1 MSSCH
6 NQCGSGTRKSYS
18 LAAAHNQPTITS
30 PPVASFTDTAAA
42 HYWREIPKQ
51 LANLYSEFRLSLT
64 LRSKSQ
70 ARRFIAIKVGII
82 AEEEQTF

>member
-1 MSSCH
+1 MLSRPVIPSVWPA
-6 NQCGSGTRKSYS
+6 TRK
-18 LAAAHNQPTITS
+18 LATVRRTK
-30 PPVASFTDTAAA
+30 DG
-42 HYWREIPKQ
+42 WREIPKQ

-70 ARRFIAIKVGII
+70 ARKFIAIKVGTV

>member
-1 MSSCH
+1 VLTEAVRGNC
-6 NQCGSGTRKSYS
+6 
-18 LAAAHNQPTITS
+18 
-30 PPVASFTDTAAA
+30 
-42 HYWREIPKQ
+42 REISKQ

-70 ARRFIAIKVGII
+70 ARRFFAIKVGIA